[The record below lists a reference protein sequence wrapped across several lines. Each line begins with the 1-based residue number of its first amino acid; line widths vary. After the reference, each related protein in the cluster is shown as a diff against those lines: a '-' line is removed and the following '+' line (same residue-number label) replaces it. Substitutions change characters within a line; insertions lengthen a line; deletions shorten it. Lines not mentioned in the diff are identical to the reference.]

1 MRDAPCRGAAAKDQ
15 GATPAAQ
22 RLAEVRYRYL
32 GRRRCGQ
39 DHRQLL
45 HLTGEVGG
53 RKVVIKYVGTG
64 TTQFAQV
71 WSGQMNQII
80 HRGA

>member
-1 MRDAPCRGAAAKDQ
+1 MRDAPGAARDQ

-22 RLAEVRYRYL
+22 RLAQVRYRYL

-45 HLTGEVGG
+45 HVTGEVSG
-53 RKVVIKYVGTG
+53 RKVVIKS
-64 TTQFAQV
+64 AQ
-71 WSGQMNQII
+71 
-80 HRGA
+80 RGVK